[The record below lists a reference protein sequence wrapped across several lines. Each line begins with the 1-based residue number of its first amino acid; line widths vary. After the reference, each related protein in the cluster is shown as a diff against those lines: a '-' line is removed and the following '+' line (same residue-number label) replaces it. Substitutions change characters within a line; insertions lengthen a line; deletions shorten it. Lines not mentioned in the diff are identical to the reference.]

1 MTFYVYPSTE
11 QFRRTVR
18 SMKKQY
24 RDNQLPTITFQ
35 GTVKLHG
42 TNAAIVSHKDGT
54 LTIQSRGRVLSAESD
69 NAGFADFV
77 LRNKEAVNKF
87 VKDVKS
93 ALNLPEGDVV
103 LFGEWCGGNIQQ
115 NVAITGLNKMFVL
128 FQVDVHSKDTT
139 PAIYTDLSDVVSPE
153 NLPVFNIF
161 DFGTYSMD
169 VDFNEPEQAIPK
181 LIAKTEE
188 VEKEC
193 PAGKFFGKSG
203 IGEGIVWRGFHEGNY
218 YFFKVKGEKHASS
231 KVKTLTAVD
240 IERINSIKE
249 FADYV
254 LTESRLNQ
262 GLENVPTLEIE
273 QIGTFIRWVV
283 NDIAKEELDTIQGNG
298 FTQKEINPVVSKKAK
313 DWFIAKLNEV

>member
-1 MTFYVYPSTE
+1 MTFYAYPSTE
-11 QFRRTVR
+11 QFRHILRNV
-18 SMKKQY
+18 KKHYQ
-24 RDNQLPTITFQ
+24 DSQLPTITFQ

-54 LTIQSRGRVLSAESD
+54 LTIQSRQRALTAKSD
-69 NAGFADFV
+69 NAGFANFV
-77 LRNKEAVNKF
+77 LTNKEAINKF
-87 VKDVKS
+87 IGDLKS
-93 ALNLPEGDVV
+93 VLNLPEGDIV

-128 FQVDVHSKDTT
+128 FQVDVYNEDT
-139 PAIYTDLSDVVSPE
+139 PPIIHTDLTGVVSPE
-153 NLPVFNIF
+153 NLPIFNIF
-161 DFGTYSMD
+161 DFGTYSIN
-169 VDFNEPEQAIPK
+169 VDFNVPEQAISK
-181 LIAKTEE
+181 LVAETEK

-193 PAGKFFGKSG
+193 PAGRFFGKSG
-203 IGEGIVWRGFHEGNY
+203 VGEGIVWRGFHEGNY

-240 IERINSIKE
+240 VERINSIKE

-262 GLENVPTLEIE
+262 GLENIQALDIKE
-273 QIGTFIRWVV
+273 IGTFLRWIIS
-283 NDIAKEELDTIQGNG
+283 DITKEELDTLLNNG
-298 FTQKEINPVVSKKAK
+298 FTQKEINPVVTKKAK

>member
-1 MTFYVYPSTE
+1 ML
-11 QFRRTVR
+11 FR
-18 SMKKQY
+18 S
-24 RDNQLPTITFQ
+24 
-35 GTVKLHG
+35 
-42 TNAAIVSHKDGT
+42 
-54 LTIQSRGRVLSAESD
+54 
-69 NAGFADFV
+69 V

-87 VKDVKS
+87 VEDVKNV
-93 ALNLPEGDVV
+93 LNLPEGDVV

-115 NVAITGLNKMFVL
+115 NVAITGLDKMFVL
-128 FQVDVHSKDTT
+128 FQVDVHVKDTT
-139 PAIYTDLSDVVSPE
+139 PAVYTDLKDVVSPE
-153 NLPVFNIF
+153 NLPIFNIF

-169 VDFNEPEQAIPK
+169 IDFNEPEQAIPK
-181 LIAKTEE
+181 LIDKTEE

-240 IERINSIKE
+240 VERINSIKE

-262 GLENVPTLEIE
+262 ALENIPTLEIKE
-273 QIGTFIRWVV
+273 IGMFLRWVI
-283 NDIAKEELDTIQGNG
+283 NDITKEELDTIQSNG
-298 FTQKEINPVVSKKAK
+298 LTQKEINPVISKKAK

>member
-1 MTFYVYPSTE
+1 
-11 QFRRTVR
+11 
-18 SMKKQY
+18 
-24 RDNQLPTITFQ
+24 
-35 GTVKLHG
+35 
-42 TNAAIVSHKDGT
+42 
-54 LTIQSRGRVLSAESD
+54 
-69 NAGFADFV
+69 
-77 LRNKEAVNKF
+77 
-87 VKDVKS
+87 
-93 ALNLPEGDVV
+93 
-103 LFGEWCGGNIQQ
+103 
-115 NVAITGLNKMFVL
+115 MF
-128 FQVDVHSKDTT
+128 FFKVDVHNKDTT
-139 PAIYTDLSDVVSPE
+139 PVIYTDLSDVVSPE

-169 VDFNEPEQAIPK
+169 VDFNDQNKPFPK

-249 FADYV
+249 FVDYV

-262 GLENVPTLEIE
+262 GLENIPTLEIE
-273 QIGTFIRWVV
+273 EIGTFIRWVV

-298 FTQKEINPVVSKKAK
+298 FTQKEINPCS
-313 DWFIAKLNEV
+313 F